1 MNVYQKTTLLISL
14 MALPLLLLFM
24 KGMDYPHIELVGL
37 AGIALVGGAVH
48 ALRAIDP
55 SPRTD

>member
-1 MNVYQKTTLLISL
+1 MNVYQKTILLISL

-24 KGMDYPHIELVGL
+24 KGMGYAHIELVGL

-48 ALRAIDP
+48 ALRAAHP
-55 SPRTD
+55 SQRTD